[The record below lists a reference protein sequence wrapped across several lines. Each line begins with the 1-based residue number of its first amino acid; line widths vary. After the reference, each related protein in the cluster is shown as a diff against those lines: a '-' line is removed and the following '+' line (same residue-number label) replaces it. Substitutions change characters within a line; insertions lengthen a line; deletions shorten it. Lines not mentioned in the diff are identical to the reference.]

1 MNIFD
6 CTTFFNERLMMDLRF
21 NILNDHVSKF
31 VVVESTFSH
40 SGEKKKL
47 NFNIDDYPKFKDK
60 IIYIPI
66 DKEPYGLVK
75 GEELIKNPFHK
86 RLNSIKR
93 IEQSYNY
100 MSNGISEALDNDLI
114 MISDNDEIP
123 NLDSP
128 SFKNSKNDIFIF
140 KQLFFYYKF
149 NLFYNLM
156 PWYGTKACKKKKLLS
171 FPWLRNLKTK
181 KYPFWRLDTIFS
193 KLKQR
198 NLQVVD
204 NGGWH
209 FTNLMT
215 AEDIYTKLSNFGH
228 HNEFDVSG
236 VTIRD
241 IQKCID
247 TRIVNYDHQADKTE
261 KEKYGAC
268 YKLEVVKDNLLPK
281 YLIENKEKY
290 KNWFDNHDD

>member
-1 MNIFD
+1 MKIID
-6 CTTFFNERLMMDLRF
+6 CTTYYSEDLMLDVRL
-21 NILNDHVSKF
+21 NILDEYVEKF
-31 VVVESTFSH
+31 VIVESKFSH
-40 SGEKKKL
+40 SGKPKPL
-47 NFNIDDYPKFKDK
+47 NFDINNFKKFKDK
-60 IIYIPI
+60 IKYLVIEN
-66 DKEPYGLVK
+66 EPDGISKNLKDLSAVK
-75 GEELIKNPFHK
+75 
-86 RLNSIKR
+86 RTNSLLR
-93 IEQSYNY
+93 IEQSYDY
-100 MSNGISEALDNDLI
+100 MINALDDVNDNDLVCL
-114 MISDNDEIP
+114 SDNDEIP